1 VTLSLA
7 LINCDALANGAP
19 TQISLDRRGA
29 VIGRSPTV
37 DWSLPDPACVV
48 SSRHCEISFR
58 GDSYL
63 LADTSTNGTLINGRP
78 ASREHI
84 LRDGD
89 VVTIGNYEV
98 RVALTGAAAP
108 PASAAPPP
116 PPNWQGWD
124 SHVSDQ
130 PVGVDPASW
139 DKSPARAAISGMG
152 SMSANLDAAGPA
164 PGSSGWGPPAGAV
177 SSAAPDQGS
186 GGWGAPAAAV
196 VPSPAGGS
204 PWGAEAAEPQ
214 IAASDWSSPAS
225 AAPAPASADDIWGR
239 LAEVNTVDW
248 ARSGFGVAPPA
259 PPAADPLGLSPPSAA
274 SLGAG
279 PLPAP
284 PAAPVAQAPV
294 VSAPLQAAPA
304 AAAPAAPVPAPVAQ
318 GHSAARLFAAAG
330 LGPDALKTSDEDAL
344 AAAGQLLRG
353 LVAGLVVMLEAR
365 ARAKG
370 QMGAQS
376 TALEFDGNNPLKFAR
391 SPEGALAQLL
401 GPPERG
407 FMGSERA
414 VEDAFFDLQSHQ
426 MATLKAMQGALKATL
441 DRFSPGAIRQRTEA
455 NGLMAKVLPAAR
467 DAALWRAYEKE
478 FGGVAQ
484 GSDEAFMDVFAKEFR
499 KAYEE
504 QAAKR
509 PRGR

>member
-1 VTLSLA
+1 MTLSLA
-7 LINCDALANGAP
+7 LTNCDALANGAP
-19 TQISLDRRGA
+19 TAITLDRRGA

-58 GDSYL
+58 GDTYIL
-63 LADTSTNGTLINGRP
+63 VDTSTNGTLINGRP
-78 ASREHI
+78 AG
-84 LRDGD
+84 RDHVLQSGD
-89 VVTIGNYEV
+89 VLTIGHYEI
-98 RVALTGAAAP
+98 RASVAGAAGASPGAP
-108 PASAAPPP
+108 AAATPE
-116 PPNWQGWD
+116 WRGWE
-124 SHVSDQ
+124 SHIPDQ
-130 PVGVDPASW
+130 PVGVDPSSW
-139 DKSPARAAISGMG
+139 DRAPARAAISGMG
-152 SMSANLDAAGPA
+152 AMSAHLDTAAPLPA
-164 PGSSGWGPPAGAV
+164 AAGWGPSP
-177 SSAAPDQGS
+177 AAPPPPVAQTPPS
-186 GGWGAPAAAV
+186 SNWGTPAA
-196 VPSPAGGS
+196 GGAS
-204 PWGAEAAEPQ
+204 PWGAPPVPPPV
-214 IAASDWSSPAS
+214 AASDWSSPAG
-225 AAPAPASADDIWGR
+225 AAAPASADDIWGR
-239 LAEVNTVDW
+239 LAEVNNVDW
-248 ARSGFGVAPPA
+248 SRSGFGVAPPA
-259 PPAADPLGLSPPSAA
+259 PPAADPLGLGAPAADALGAAPLPPPAA
-274 SLGAG
+274 SFAS
-279 PLPAP
+279 P
-284 PAAPVAQAPV
+284 PAAPSFGAALAIPPTAQPVA
-294 VSAPLQAAPA
+294 
-304 AAAPAAPVPAPVAQ
+304 VPAPPQ
-318 GHSAARLFAAAG
+318 PAAGGDALRLLAAAG
-330 LGPDALKTSDEDAL
+330 LGPEALKTSEAETL

-365 ARAKG
+365 ARAKS

-407 FMGSERA
+407 FMGSDRA

-426 MATLKAMQGALKATL
+426 MATLKAMQGALRATL
-441 DRFSPGAIRQRTEA
+441 DRFSPTAIRQRTEA
-455 NGLMAKVLPAAR
+455 NGLLAQIVPGAR